1 MQQVATLNMVN
12 KTKTT
17 YAKMIF
23 IYVCNYEA
31 SPVHLYITEDP
42 KPSFEG
48 DLECPPLPR
57 MGRTPASYSNKCPII
72 AFKFT

>member
-1 MQQVATLNMVN
+1 MNFMQQVATLNMVN

-48 DLECPPLPR
+48 DLGSVLFCLGWAEHLPPIQTNAP
-57 MGRTPASYSNKCPII
+57 S
-72 AFKFT
+72 